1 MLFALIL
8 IGLVPTTKAFAATTS
23 GDFSSYGGGYSG
35 ITWSYEDTTETLT
48 INGSGAMPN
57 FTYNYNLTQIIGY
70 KSVKHLIVNPGIT
83 SIGSYAMYKNSGLED
98 VSIASTVKTIGAYA
112 FDECFTYGSLGGNYW
127 ESGLKTITGMQGVET
142 IGDYA
147 FYSSSRLSDIP
158 TMPNLK
164 TVGENAFYYTKLTAI
179 NAPVLT
185 SVGNYA
191 FRSITSLISV
201 NTPSLNSIG
210 TSAFEGNTSLNTV
223 TLEVNPTI
231 ALGAFV
237 NTPVHATYHG
247 KSKVGI
253 GQSNVNDVIAEY
265 DDYTQIIR
273 VYGSGAM
280 RDFTYSSSLLGSLTT
295 TGTIVKLVIENGVI
309 NVGSFFLYKV
319 VGVPEVDIA
328 SSVKSIGSFAFSEMK
343 ATAPKG
349 LLKVTGMQ
357 GLESIGD
364 YAFSESYNMTTMDA
378 LPVSLT
384 TIGQYAFANTSSLNG
399 LVNKAKNPQTIG
411 SNAFAGMGSSLTQSE
426 RIVSANSTNTTFLT
440 AMQNTSLNHQ
450 IIYLDAIPDPAD
462 YTLEQWV
469 SNGNNADDWFIDG
482 RSIST
487 FISDGGTADSWGNL
501 YGWYPNSFLSFGSSS
516 SGWLSFGGTSGLWT
530 STGGT
535 ASSWMNAGGSG
546 ASWVSGG
553 GTQESFIAAGGTI
566 ADFSITTPDKVSNTA
581 AQIILTADQTLF
593 GFSFPTDIPIHQ
605 LSDFTVVTPS
615 DLQII
620 NLSAAGQILITSV
633 NVVGL
638 DNWVTEDFA
647 TDFKQMKVNSKKF
660 GLSLN
665 GNRADKSTNNIPTQG
680 DLATPIKPGE
690 SRNLVVDFKMSG
702 QSKQITNSPA
712 QILIT
717 LDWYK

>member
-1 MLFALIL
+1 MLFALVF
-8 IGLVPTTKAFAATTS
+8 IGLVPATKAFAATTS

-70 KSVKHLIVNPGIT
+70 KSVKHLIISEGIT
-83 SIGSYAMYKNSGLED
+83 SIGSFAMYKNTGLED
-98 VSIASTVKTIGAYA
+98 VYIASTVKTIGSYA

-147 FYSSSRLSDIP
+147 FYSSSRLSEIP
-158 TMPNLK
+158 TLPNLK

-179 NAPVLT
+179 NAPALT
-185 SVGNYA
+185 TVGNYA
-191 FRSITSLISV
+191 FRGITSLISV
-201 NTPSLNSIG
+201 NAPSLNSIG
-210 TSAFEGNTSLNTV
+210 TSAFEGDTSLNS
-223 TLEVNPTI
+223 LSISSNPTI

-237 NTPVHATYHG
+237 NTPVHSSYHG

-295 TGTIVKLVIENGVI
+295 TGTIVKLVIEDGVT
-309 NVGSFFLYKV
+309 NVGNYFLYKV

-328 SSVKSIGSFAFSEMK
+328 SSVKSIGSFAFAEMV
-343 ATAPKG
+343 ATIPKG
-349 LLKVTGMQ
+349 LLKVTGIQ
-357 GLESIGD
+357 GIESIGD
-364 YAFSESYNMTTMDA
+364 YAFNNSYNMTA
-378 LPVSLT
+378 IASLPTTLT

-399 LVNKAKNPQTIG
+399 LVNKAKTPQTIG
-411 SNAFAGMGSSLTQSE
+411 SSAFAGMGSSLSQGE
-426 RIVSANSTNTTFLT
+426 RVVSANSTNTTFLT

-469 SNGNNADDWFIDG
+469 ANGNNADDWFTDG

-487 FISDGGTADSWGNL
+487 YISQGGTSDSWGNL

-615 DLQII
+615 DLQIT

-638 DNWVTEDFA
+638 DNWVTEDFT

-660 GLSLN
+660 GISLN
-665 GNRADKSTNNIPTQG
+665 GNRADKSTNDIPVQG

-690 SRNLVVDFKMSG
+690 SRNLVIDFKMSG
-702 QSKQITNSPA
+702 QSQQLTNSPA

>member
-1 MLFALIL
+1 MLIALVF

-23 GDFSSYGGGYSG
+23 GDFGSYGAGG
-35 ITWSYEDTTETLT
+35 ITWEHDDTTQTLT
-48 INGSGAMPN
+48 IIGPGAMPN
-57 FTYNYNLTQIIGY
+57 FTYNNNILNAISF
-70 KSVKHLIVNPGIT
+70 KSVKHLIISEGIT
-83 SIGSYAMYKNSGLED
+83 SIGNYAMYKNTGLED
-98 VSIASTVKTIGAYA
+98 VSIATTVKTIGDYA
-112 FDECFTYGSLGGNYW
+112 FGDCFTYGSLGGNYW
-127 ESGLKTITGMQGVET
+127 ESGLKTITGMQGVEN

-158 TMPNLK
+158 TLPNLK

-179 NAPVLT
+179 NAPALT
-185 SVGNYA
+185 TVGNYA
-191 FRSITSLISV
+191 FKGITTLISL
-201 NTPSLNSIG
+201 NSPSLSSIG
-210 TSAFEGNTSLNTV
+210 TSAFEGDTSLNTV
-223 TLEVNPTI
+223 SISSNHTI

-237 NTPVHATYHG
+237 NTPVHNSYHG

-265 DDYTQIIR
+265 DDYTQVIR
-273 VYGSGAM
+273 VDGLGAM

-295 TGTIVKLVIENGVI
+295 TGTIAKLVIEDGVT

-328 SSVKSIGSFAFSEMK
+328 SSVESIGSFAFAEMK

-349 LLKVTGMQ
+349 LLKVTGIQ
-357 GLESIGD
+357 GLESIED
-364 YAFSESYNMTTMDA
+364 YAFNNSYNMTTMDA

-384 TIGQYAFANTSSLNG
+384 TIGQYAFAGTYSLNG

-411 SNAFAGMGSSLTQSE
+411 TSAFAGMGSSLTQSE
-426 RIVSANSTNTTFLT
+426 RVVSANSTNTTFLT
-440 AMQNTSLNHQ
+440 ELQNTSLNHQ

-462 YTLEQWV
+462 YTLAQWV
-469 SNGNNADDWFIDG
+469 ANGNNADDWFTSG

-487 FISDGGTADSWGNL
+487 YISQGGTADSWGNL
-501 YGWYPNSFLSFGSSS
+501 YGWYPNSFLSFGSAS
-516 SGWLSFGGTSGLWT
+516 SGWSSFGGTSGLWT

-546 ASWVSGG
+546 SSWVAAGG
-553 GTQESFIAAGGTI
+553 SQESFIAAGGTV

-638 DNWVTEDFA
+638 DSWVIEDFA

-660 GLSLN
+660 GISLN
-665 GNRADKSTNNIPTQG
+665 GNRANNSTNNIPVQG

-690 SRNLVVDFKMSG
+690 ARNLVVDFKMSG
-702 QSKQITNSPA
+702 QSKQLTNSPA